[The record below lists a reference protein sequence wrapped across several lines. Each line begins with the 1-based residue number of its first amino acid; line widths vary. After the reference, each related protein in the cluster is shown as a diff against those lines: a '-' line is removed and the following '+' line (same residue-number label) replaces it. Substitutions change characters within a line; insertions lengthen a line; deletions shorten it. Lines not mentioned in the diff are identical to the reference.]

1 MQFTKMAQIQI
12 SDSVAVTYLGYTSLL
27 SSIGQQSSSCL
38 SGFCRRNS
46 CCKKRICEGSRRY
59 TLLCKWKI
67 LKGETIHRGIYILL

>member
-27 SSIGQQSSSCL
+27 SSIGQQSSSCH

-46 CCKKRICEGSRRY
+46 CCKK
-59 TLLCKWKI
+59 TDL
-67 LKGETIHRGIYILL
+67 